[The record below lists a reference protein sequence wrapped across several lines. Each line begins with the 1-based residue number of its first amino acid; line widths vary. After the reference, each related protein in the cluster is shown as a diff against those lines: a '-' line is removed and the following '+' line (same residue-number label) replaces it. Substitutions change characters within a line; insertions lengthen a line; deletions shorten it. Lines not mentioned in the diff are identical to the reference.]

1 MKITI
6 KRLEITFVIV
16 YFLAALLCFFL
27 FRSKSCLL
35 GSFVGWLVSIGD
47 WFLLKIM
54 AKRWLKKGGYSFIDY
69 GLRFAIV
76 AISILILLKAGF
88 SPVGIVVGVSV
99 IPASLMMLGVVALF
113 RKITV

>member
-6 KRLEITFVIV
+6 KKLEITFVIM

-35 GSFVGWLVSIGD
+35 GSLVGWLVSIGD
-47 WFLLKIM
+47 WYLLKFM
-54 AKRWLKKGGYSFIDY
+54 AKRWLKRGGYSFVDY

-76 AISILILLKAGF
+76 AVSILLLLKSGF
-88 SPVGIVVGVSV
+88 SPVGIIIGVSV
-99 IPASLMMLGVVALF
+99 IPVSLMMLAVLSLF